1 MKDHKSAEPEMRPAI
16 HDENCERE
24 VLAKILTDPYF
35 GSMDKAMEILTPDCF
50 HTPAHREIYQA
61 ALNVRNSGGDVNI
74 IDVSAAL
81 SRVGSKVGQVE
92 VAGLACFGGSI
103 HDITSYAARLRE
115 LRDLRSLQRLGLSI
129 AEQASS
135 ETLSAAEIAQKSID
149 TAGNILGGTSD
160 GMTDMMEVLDEIVT
174 HVEEVRSG
182 KAAMIAGTPTG
193 FREIDRRGGLTPT
206 DLIVI
211 AGGTSQGKTS
221 LATSI
226 AVNAMRAG
234 RKVAF
239 YSMEMDRRQICAR
252 ILAEKTGAN
261 SRTILSGNLS
271 DGQHT
276 RLLGAVA
283 DFPAAGLLCD
293 DSSTSSLDSIL
304 ASMRAMKAKYGID
317 GAVVDYLQ
325 ILNVNTKS
333 RSESTEQILADAARR
348 LKNIAKDLGI
358 WVIALSQL
366 NRNGTESQPPALS
379 RLRSSGQIA
388 EAADVVMLL
397 WRPEAYG
404 ENIRFPKPFSQ
415 YSTRGTAMV
424 DVAKG
429 RSMGTF
435 KFLCGFDGE
444 TTRFYDV
451 GRSDIPDFGL
461 QDGTEA
467 EEDPY
472 TKY

>member
-1 MKDHKSAEPEMRPAI
+1 MKNNKSQEPEMRPAV

-50 HTPAHREIYQA
+50 HTPAHREVFQA
-61 ALNVRNSGGDVNI
+61 ALNVRNSNRDVDI
-74 IDVSAAL
+74 INVSAEL
-81 SRVGSKVGQVE
+81 QRMGSKVGQ
-92 VAGLACFGGSI
+92 
-103 HDITSYAARLRE
+103 
-115 LRDLRSLQRLGLSI
+115 
-129 AEQASS
+129 
-135 ETLSAAEIAQKSID
+135 
-149 TAGNILGGTSD
+149 
-160 GMTDMMEVLDEIVT
+160 
-174 HVEEVRSG
+174 VEEVRSG
-182 KAAMIAGTPTG
+182 KAAKTAGTPTG
-193 FREIDRRGGLTPT
+193 FRELDSRGGLIPT

-211 AGGTSQGKTS
+211 AGGMSQGKTS

-226 AVNAMRAG
+226 AVNAARAG

-252 ILAEKTGAN
+252 ILAEKTGAS
-261 SRTILSGNLS
+261 SRAILSGNLS
-271 DGQHT
+271 DEQYA
-276 RLLGAVA
+276 RFKEAVA
-283 DFPAAGLLCD
+283 DFPAAGLYCD

-304 ASMRAMKAKYGID
+304 ASMRAMKARYGID

-333 RSESTEQILADAARR
+333 RSDSAEQILADAARR

-366 NRNGTESQPPALS
+366 NRNGAESQPPALS

-404 ENIRFPKPFSQ
+404 GNIRFPEPFDQ
-415 YSTRGTAMV
+415 CGTRGMAMV

-435 KFLCGFDGE
+435 RFLCGFDGE

-451 GRSDIPDFGL
+451 DRSDIPDFGV
-461 QDGTEA
+461 QDVTEA

-472 TKY
+472 EKY

>member
-1 MKDHKSAEPEMRPAI
+1 
-16 HDENCERE
+16 
-24 VLAKILTDPYF
+24 
-35 GSMDKAMEILTPDCF
+35 
-50 HTPAHREIYQA
+50 
-61 ALNVRNSGGDVNI
+61 
-74 IDVSAAL
+74 
-81 SRVGSKVGQVE
+81 
-92 VAGLACFGGSI
+92 
-103 HDITSYAARLRE
+103 
-115 LRDLRSLQRLGLSI
+115 
-129 AEQASS
+129 
-135 ETLSAAEIAQKSID
+135 
-149 TAGNILGGTSD
+149 
-160 GMTDMMEVLDEIVT
+160 MMEVLDEIAT

-182 KAAMIAGTPTG
+182 KAAETAGTPTG
-193 FREIDRRGGLTPT
+193 FREIDRRGGLVPT

-252 ILAEKTGAN
+252 ILAEKTGAS
-261 SRTILSGNLS
+261 SRAILSGNLS
-271 DGQHT
+271 DGQY
-276 RLLGAVA
+276 V
-283 DFPAAGLLCD
+283 
-293 DSSTSSLDSIL
+293 DSIL
-304 ASMRAMKAKYGID
+304 ASMRVMKARHGIA

-333 RSESTEQILADAARR
+333 RSDSAEQILADAARR

-366 NRNGTESQPPALS
+366 NRNGAESQPPALS

-404 ENIRFPKPFSQ
+404 GSVRFPEPFDQ
-415 YSTRGTAMV
+415 CGTRGMAMV

-435 KFLCGFDGE
+435 RFLCGFDGE

-451 GRSDIPDFGL
+451 DRSDIPDFGV

>member
-1 MKDHKSAEPEMRPAI
+1 MKDKKSQEPEMRPAV

-50 HTPAHREIYQA
+50 HTPAQREVYQA
-61 ALNVRNSGGDVNI
+61 ALNVRNNGGD
-74 IDVSAAL
+74 IDLITVSAEL
-81 SRVGSKVGQVE
+81 SRLGSKTGNIE
-92 VAGLACFGGSI
+92 VAGIASSGGAV
-103 HDITSYAARLRE
+103 HDITSYAVRLRE
-115 LRDLRSLQRLGLSI
+115 LRNLRSLQRLGLSI
-129 AEQASS
+129 ANQASS
-135 ETLSAAEIAQKSID
+135 ETLPAAEIAQKIID
-149 TAGNILGGTSD
+149 ALGGILGGTS
-160 GMTDMMEVLDEIVT
+160 GGITDMMEVLDEIAT
-174 HVEEVRSG
+174 HVDEVRSG
-182 KAAMIAGTPTG
+182 KAAETAGTPTG
-193 FREIDRRGGLTPT
+193 FREIDRRGGLAPT

-252 ILAEKTGAN
+252 ILAEKTGAS
-261 SRTILSGNLS
+261 SRAILSGNLS
-271 DGQHT
+271 DGQYERFT
-276 RLLGAVA
+276 VAVA

-333 RSESTEQILADAARR
+333 RNDSAEQILADAARR

-366 NRNGTESQPPALS
+366 NRNGIESQPPALS

-404 ENIRFPKPFSQ
+404 GSVRFPEPFDQ
-415 YSTRGTAMV
+415 CGTRGMAMV

-429 RSMGTF
+429 RSMGAF
-435 KFLCGFDGE
+435 RFLCGFDGE

-451 GRSDIPDFGL
+451 DRSDIPDFGV

>member
-1 MKDHKSAEPEMRPAI
+1 MKDNKSAEPEMRPAI
-16 HDENCERE
+16 HDGNCERE

-61 ALNVRNSGGDVNI
+61 ALNVRNSGKDVDI
-74 IDVSAAL
+74 INVSAEL
-81 SRVGSKVGQVE
+81 QRIGSKVGGAE
-92 VAGLACFGGSI
+92 VAEIACSGGAV

-115 LRDLRSLQRLGLSI
+115 LRDLRSLQRLGLLI

-135 ETLSAAEIAQKSID
+135 GALPAAELAQKSID
-149 TAGNILGGTSD
+149 TAGGILGGTSG

-174 HVEEVRSG
+174 HVDEVRSG
-182 KAAMIAGTPTG
+182 KAAGTAGTPTG
-193 FREIDRRGGLTPT
+193 FREIDRRGGLAPT

-252 ILAEKTGAN
+252 ILAEKTGAS
-261 SRTILSGNLS
+261 SRAILSGDLS
-271 DGQHT
+271 DGQYERFT
-276 RLLGAVA
+276 VAVA

-304 ASMRAMKAKYGID
+304 ASMRAMKAKYGIG

-333 RSESTEQILADAARR
+333 RNDSAEQILADAARR

-404 ENIRFPKPFSQ
+404 GSVRFPEPFDQ
-415 YSTRGTAMV
+415 CGTRGMAMV

-435 KFLCGFDGE
+435 RFLCGFDGE

-451 GRSDIPDFGL
+451 DRSDIPDFGV

>member
-1 MKDHKSAEPEMRPAI
+1 MGIA
-16 HDENCERE
+16 
-24 VLAKILTDPYF
+24 
-35 GSMDKAMEILTPDCF
+35 G
-50 HTPAHREIYQA
+50 
-61 ALNVRNSGGDVNI
+61 SGGAV
-74 IDVSAAL
+74 
-81 SRVGSKVGQVE
+81 
-92 VAGLACFGGSI
+92 

-115 LRDLRSLQRLGLSI
+115 LRNLRSLQRLGLSI
-129 AEQASS
+129 ANQASS
-135 ETLSAAEIAQKSID
+135 ETLPAAEIAQKIID
-149 TAGNILGGTSD
+149 ALGGMLKGTSD
-160 GMTDMMEVLDEIVT
+160 GMTDMVEVVDEIT
-174 HVEEVRSG
+174 AHIDEVRSG
-182 KAAMIAGTPTG
+182 KSAKIAGTPTG
-193 FREIDRRGGLTPT
+193 FREIDSRGGLTPT

-226 AVNAMRAG
+226 TVNAMRAG

-252 ILAEKTGAN
+252 ILAEKTGTN

-271 DGQHT
+271 DGQYA
-276 RLLGAVA
+276 RYSEAVA
-283 DFPAAGLLCD
+283 AFPAAGLLCD

-304 ASMRAMKAKYGID
+304 ASMRVMKAKYDID

-333 RSESTEQILADAARR
+333 RSDSAEQILADAARR

-404 ENIRFPKPFSQ
+404 GSVRFPEPFDQ
-415 YSTRGTAMV
+415 CGTRGMAMV

-435 KFLCGFDGE
+435 RFLCGFDGE

-451 GRSDIPDFGL
+451 DRNDVPDFSV
-461 QDGTEA
+461 QDVA
-467 EEDPY
+467 EVDEDPY